1 MILLLRKITPS
12 FPLFL
17 IFFLFLENAR
27 GEEEKKISFYKDI
40 RPIFQEH
47 CNGCHQPAKMKGDY
61 LMTEFSS
68 LLQGGESGKM
78 AVAPG
83 NPDSSYL
90 IDQIKPDKAGFSE
103 MPKGKDLKPLH
114 SSQFQKIVQWI
125 KEGAKNDS
133 PVETGPQY
141 TMDSPPEYEIP
152 PLILSLSY
160 SPDGKHLAMT
170 GFHEAIVH
178 KADGR
183 SVVSRLVGLSER
195 VEAVAFSPD
204 GKSLA
209 VSGGKPG
216 RMGEVQVWDWQSKK
230 LKLSHAVTY
239 DTLYG
244 VSWSPDNQHLGF
256 GCSDTSVRVIQ
267 SGNGKQIVYM
277 SGHDDWVRGTVFS
290 ADGKSIF
297 SVSRDK
303 TVKQTDVRTE
313 RFVGNVTTHTPGVLS
328 GGQNSI
334 AVRPGK
340 SELLVGGADGK
351 AKLFRQ
357 ATKAA
362 PAGGGNPNQIREF
375 KGQKGRI
382 FSVCFNPKG
391 NLGFSGSSL
400 NGKGEILCFEIDS
413 GKELWRRKV
422 SESPIYSLACSP
434 DGKTLASGGYDGHV
448 RLHKVSSGEI
458 IKNFISVPLSKN
470 ATSELSDLMTQTES
484 DPPLLEDESLAE
496 GLEVKNLT
504 VRPDKISITRSI
516 DYSQL
521 LLTADLGN
529 GEFVD
534 VTRIAKWTTDG
545 EFGKV
550 NHRGLFTPQKNGS
563 GNLTAII
570 GGKKKTVH
578 VQVSGMQK
586 KWTPDFIEDVNPI
599 ISKLGCNAGTCH
611 GAKDGKNGFKL
622 SLRGYD
628 AIFDVRG
635 FTDDMACRRVNVA
648 APDSSLMLLKAT
660 GSVAH
665 EGGKLTD
672 EQSKYYKVIRSWIA
686 AGASLNENAVR
697 VDRIELFPNDPVVS
711 KIGSKQ
717 QMRVVATFK
726 NGVTRDVTREAFI
739 TSGNGEVAEHDK
751 FGLLTSLRRG
761 EAPILARYEGCYAAT
776 TMTVMGNRKGFHW
789 IEPQMSNPVDEFV
802 AKKWKRMKIL
812 PSEIS
817 GDLDFIRRVYLDLIG
832 LPPTAEQVQQFVSRK
847 QQRSQKRGDLID
859 QLVGSE
865 EFVEHWT
872 NKWSDLLQV
881 NGKFL
886 GRAGATQLRKWIRGE
901 IDNNTPYDQFVRKIL
916 TATGSNKENPP
927 ASYFKILRTPEDT
940 MENTTHLFLATRFNC
955 NKCHDHPFERWT
967 QNQYYEMAAH
977 FAQFKLEKD
986 PASGK
991 NEIGKTAVER
1001 GKPLYEFVNDLK
1013 AGEVKHEKTGEI
1025 VAPDFPYP
1033 AKFKAKPDMSRR
1045 AKLAE
1050 WMTSPDNAYF
1060 AKSYVNRIWG
1070 YLFGVGIIEPIDDI
1084 RAGNPPSNPDLL
1096 SYLEKEFIESGFNV
1110 RHIINL
1116 ICKSNTYQLSVE
1128 SNKWNEDDEI
1138 NFSHARPR
1146 RLPAE
1151 TLLDAVHRVT
1161 GSVTKFPGV
1170 PSGTRAA
1177 SLPDV
1182 GIKLPDGFLGTFGR
1196 PARETSCECERN
1208 GELQLGPIMALVSGP
1223 TVNNA
1228 ISDPNNAIAKMAKSQ
1243 KDDKKLINDLFLRI
1257 LNRPA
1262 TKNEIEQS
1270 LELFTDQLHNDHQS
1284 LTKQLED
1291 EERDIKESLEAKEKE
1306 RELAISQANS
1316 NINSYREKTANAVKV
1331 ATEKRKLEM
1340 KKAKDAVSLFDQTLP
1355 ARLAQWEDEYSKGKR
1370 KWENL
1375 DLGKITSQ
1383 MPGVKFEPQK
1393 DGSVFV
1399 GGRSSKGSYVVST
1412 TTNLSSIT
1420 GVRVEAMTDPR
1431 LPNKG
1436 PGRSSGDG
1444 NFVLT
1449 ELEVHAKPSNDLK
1462 KWEVKGVW
1470 NFAEKGEKE
1479 KWKPGVQTKFHESNE
1494 SLLLSHSLPSGKV
1507 RSGVFYHV
1515 GPFNGVEFDEK
1526 AGPEIDYKFDEN
1538 QSFKHGDIQHNWKAR
1553 PDWKEGVLYGTVFS
1567 SENSSNYLMK
1577 VINTDAPTK
1586 IPLNLGSDDGIKVYL
1601 NGKLVLENNIGRAAA
1616 PNQEKV
1622 TLALNKGR
1630 NLLLLKIYNG
1640 AGPSGFFYKSGVG
1653 HGLKPSLAIDLS
1665 CEKGSFAVE
1674 LMAKSTKAS
1683 DAQVGW
1689 KTEAGTYSSKNISS
1703 GLKILKSSDWKS
1715 YLLNFVSLKD
1725 LKGIQL
1731 LLDDGVAIRS
1741 IKFYRNEVPHKL
1753 SFDNALATFSQGG
1766 YPVASAV
1773 DGKVAS
1779 NRNGW
1784 AISPQ
1789 MGKVHFASFQV
1800 KEKVSFKGPV
1810 QLTFTLKQQFQSGQ
1824 HSLGRFR
1831 LAVTNVPPPISYG
1844 LPKNVK
1850 DIFAVARNK
1859 RSSDQFKILT
1869 DAFKNSN
1876 SERALLTKLLAE
1888 ASKPLPKDPQLAK
1901 LEGVLAEA
1909 KKPLPLPPEVARLR
1923 RALSLSK
1930 GHLQNKRL
1938 IAVQDLTWALI
1949 NTPAFLFNR

>member
-1 MILLLRKITPS
+1 MS
-12 FPLFL
+12 F
-17 IFFLFLENAR
+17 ICGA
-27 GEEEKKISFYKDI
+27 EEANEISFYNDI
-40 RPIFQEH
+40 RPVFQAN

-61 LMTEFSS
+61 LMTDFQS
-68 LLQGGESGKM
+68 LLRGGETGKL
-78 AVAPG
+78 AIVPG
-83 NPDSSYL
+83 NPAGSYL
-90 IDQIKPDKAGFSE
+90 IDQIKIKPDGTSE
-103 MPKGKDLKPLH
+103 MPKGKSANALH
-114 SSQFQKIVQWI
+114 PDQYQKIVQWI
-125 KEGAKNDS
+125 EEGAKDDS
-133 PVETGPQY
+133 PANSGPKY
-141 TMDSPPEYEIP
+141 SIENPPIYEIP
-152 PLILSLSY
+152 PLILSLDY
-160 SPDGKHLAMT
+160 SPDGRHLALS
-170 GFHEAIVH
+170 GFHEAIVY
-178 KADGR
+178 KSDG
-183 SVVSRLVGLSER
+183 SSIVNRLVGMSER
-195 VEAVAFSPD
+195 IESVTFSPD

-209 VSGGKPG
+209 LAGGQPG
-216 RMGEVQVWDWQSKK
+216 RMGEVQVWDWRAQK
-230 LKLSHAVTY
+230 LKLSHSVTY

-244 VSWSPDNQHLGF
+244 VSWSPDGALLGF
-256 GCSDTSVRVIQ
+256 GGSDSSVRVIQ
-267 SGNGKQIVYM
+267 SNDGKQVSYM

-290 ADGKSIF
+290 EDGNSIF

-303 TVKQTDVRTE
+303 TVKQTDVKSE
-313 RFVGNVTTHTPGVLS
+313 RFIGNVTTHTPGILS

-340 SELLVGGADGK
+340 TELLVGGADGK
-351 AKLFRQ
+351 PKLFRQ

-362 PAGGGNPNQIREF
+362 PAGGGNPNQIREY
-375 KGQKGRI
+375 KSQIGRI
-382 FSVCFNPKG
+382 FSVCFNIKG
-391 NLGFSGSSL
+391 NLGFAGSSL
-400 NGKGEILCFEIDS
+400 NGKGEISCFEIES
-413 GKELWRRKV
+413 GKELWRRQV

-434 DGKTLASGGYDGHV
+434 DGKTLASGGYDGLV

-458 IKNFISVPLSKN
+458 IKKFISVPLNRK
-470 ATSELSDLMTQTES
+470 ATKELSNVMTQMES
-484 DPPLLEDESLAE
+484 DPPLPNVELPAK
-496 GLEVKNLT
+496 GLEVKNLI
-504 VRPDKISITRSI
+504 VRPGKISITRSI

-534 VTRIAKWTTDG
+534 VTRMAKWSIEG

-563 GNLTAII
+563 GNLTASV
-570 GGKKKTVH
+570 GGKKKTVQ
-578 VQVSGMQK
+578 VKVSGMQK

-628 AIFDVRG
+628 AVFDVRG
-635 FTDDMACRRVNVA
+635 FSDDMACRRVSVA
-648 APDSSLMLLKAT
+648 APDSSLMLLKAS

-672 EQSKYYKVIRSWIA
+672 KKSKYYQVIRSWIA
-686 AGASLNENAVR
+686 AGASLNEKGVR
-697 VDRIELFPNDPVVS
+697 VSRIELFPNDPVVS
-711 KIGSKQ
+711 NIGSKQ

-726 NGVTRDVTREAFI
+726 NGVRRDVTREAFI
-739 TSGNGEVAEHDK
+739 TSGNGEVAEHDN

-776 TMTVMGNRKGFHW
+776 TMTVMGNRKGFQW
-789 IEPQMSNPVDEFV
+789 IEPQVNNPVDQFV
-802 AKKWKRMKIL
+802 AEKWKRMKIL
-812 PSEIS
+812 PSVIS
-817 GDLDFIRRVYLDLIG
+817 DDLDFIRRVYLDLIG
-832 LPPTAEQVQQFVSRK
+832 LPPTAEQVLQFVDLK
-847 QQRSQKRGDLID
+847 KPRSEKRGHLID

-901 IDNNTPYDQFVRKIL
+901 IKNNTPYDQFVRKIL

-1001 GKPLYEFVNDLK
+1001 GKPLYEFVKDVK
-1013 AGEVKHEKTGEI
+1013 IGEVKHERTGEV

-1033 AKFKAKPDMSRR
+1033 VKFKAKPEMSRR
-1045 AKLAE
+1045 TKLAE

-1060 AKSYVNRIWG
+1060 ARSYVNRIWG

-1084 RAGNPPSNPDLL
+1084 RAGNPPSNPALL
-1096 SYLEKEFIESGFNV
+1096 NYLEKEFIESRFNV
-1110 RHIINL
+1110 RHIIKL

-1128 SNKWNEDDEI
+1128 SSKWNEDDEI
-1138 NFSHARPR
+1138 NFSHAHPR

-1151 TLLDAVHRVT
+1151 TLLDAVYRVT

-1182 GIKLPDGFLGTFGR
+1182 GIKLSDGFLSTFGR

-1228 ISDPNNAIAKMAKSQ
+1228 ISDPNNAVAKMANAQ
-1243 KDDKKLINDLFLRI
+1243 KDDHKLINNLFLRI

-1262 TKNEIEQS
+1262 SKNEIEQS
-1270 LELFTDQLHNDHQS
+1270 LKLFADQLQHDHQG
-1284 LTKQLED
+1284 LTKQLKE
-1291 EERDIKESLEAKEKE
+1291 EERGIKESLDAKE
-1306 RELAISQANS
+1306 RERKLAISRANAE
-1316 NINSYREKTANAVKV
+1316 INDYREKTAHAVKV
-1331 ATEKRKLEM
+1331 ATEKRKLEI

-1355 ARLAQWEDEYSKGKR
+1355 ARLAQWEDEYSQGIS

-1375 DLGKITSQ
+1375 DLGKVTSQ
-1383 MPGVKFEPQK
+1383 MPGVKFENQK

-1399 GGRSSKGSYVVST
+1399 GGRSAKGSYVVKT
-1412 TTNLSSIT
+1412 TTHLSSIT
-1420 GVRVEAMTDPR
+1420 GVRVEAMTDAR
-1431 LPNKG
+1431 LPKKG
-1436 PGRSSGDG
+1436 PGRSPGDG

-1462 KWEVKGVW
+1462 NWEVKDDW
-1470 NFAEKGEKE
+1470 NFGTKGGKN
-1479 KWKPGVQTKFHESNE
+1479 KWKAGIQTNFHDSNE
-1494 SLLLSHSLPSGKV
+1494 SLLLSQSVPNGRV
-1507 RSGVFYHV
+1507 RSGGFYHV
-1515 GPFNGVEFDEK
+1515 GPFKGVGFDDK
-1526 AGPEIDYKFDEN
+1526 AGPELDYAFDEN
-1538 QSFKHGDIQHNWKAR
+1538 KVFNHGDIQHNWKAR

-1567 SENSSNYLMK
+1567 AENSSNYLMK
-1577 VINTDAPTK
+1577 VINSDAPTK

-1616 PNQEKV
+1616 PDQEKI
-1622 TLALNKGR
+1622 TLTLNKGR
-1630 NLLLLKIYNG
+1630 NLVLLKIYNG
-1640 AGPSGFFYKSGVG
+1640 GGPSGFYYKSGAG
-1653 HGLKPSLAIDLS
+1653 QTFKPSLAIDLS
-1665 CEKGSFAVE
+1665 YKKGSFAIE
-1674 LMAKSTKAS
+1674 FMAKAKKSAVAK
-1683 DAQVGW
+1683 VGW
-1689 KTEAGTYSSKNISS
+1689 KTEPGSYSPKNISS
-1703 GLKILKSSDWKS
+1703 GLKILKSSNWKS
-1715 YLLNFVSLKD
+1715 YRLNFVSLQD

-1731 LLDDGVAIRS
+1731 LLDNGVAIRS
-1741 IKFYRNEVPHKL
+1741 LKLYRNEAPHKL
-1753 SFDNALATFSQGG
+1753 SFENSLATFSQGG
-1766 YPVASAV
+1766 YPVVSAV
-1773 DGKVAS
+1773 DGKVAPS
-1779 NRNGW
+1779 RNGW

-1800 KEKVSFKGPV
+1800 KGKVIFKGPV
-1810 QLTFTLKQQFQSGQ
+1810 DLTLTLKQQFQSGQ

-1831 LAVTNVPPPISYG
+1831 LAVTNVPPPVSFG
-1844 LPKNVK
+1844 LPENVK
-1850 DIFAVARNK
+1850 GIFAVARNK
-1859 RSSDQFKILT
+1859 RSSEQLKTLS
-1869 DAFKNSN
+1869 DAFKKSN
-1876 SERALLTKLLAE
+1876 PERALLTKQLAE
-1888 ASKPLPKDPQLAK
+1888 VSKPHPKDPQLVK
-1901 LEGVLAEA
+1901 LEGVLTEA
-1909 KKPLPLPPEVARLR
+1909 KKPIPLPPEVARLR
-1923 RALSLSK
+1923 RAVSLSN

>member
-1 MILLLRKITPS
+1 MILFLQKITPF

-17 IFFLFLENAR
+17 ILSLFADSAR
-27 GEEEKKISFYKDI
+27 GKQAKKISFYKDI

-61 LMTEFSS
+61 LMTEFPS
-68 LLQGGESGKM
+68 LLKGGESGET
-78 AVAPG
+78 AVVPG
-83 NPDSSYL
+83 KAEISYL
-90 IDQIKPDKAGFSE
+90 IDQIKTDKDGFSE
-103 MPKGKDLKPLH
+103 MPKGKEVKPLH

-125 KEGAKNDS
+125 NEGATNDS
-133 PVETGPQY
+133 PEDSGPQY
-141 TMDSPPEYEIP
+141 TLDSPPEYEIP

-183 SVVSRLVGLSER
+183 SIVSRLVGLSER

-216 RMGEVQVWDWQSKK
+216 RMGEVQIWDWRSQK

-239 DTLYG
+239 DTVYG
-244 VSWSPDNQHLGF
+244 VSWSPDNQHIGF

-267 SGNGKQIVYM
+267 SGTGKQIVYM
-277 SGHDDWVRGTVFS
+277 SGHDDWVRGTIFS

-313 RFVGNVTTHTPGVLS
+313 RFVGNVTTHTPGILS

-362 PAGGGNPNQIREF
+362 PAGGGNPNQIREY

-413 GKELWRRKV
+413 GKELWRRQV

-434 DGKTLASGGYDGHV
+434 DGKTLASGGYDGLV

-458 IKNFISVPLSKN
+458 VKKFISVPLNRK
-470 ATSELSDLMTQTES
+470 ATKKLSNLMTQMES
-484 DPPLLEDESLAE
+484 DPPLPNIESLAK
-496 GLEVKNLT
+496 GLEVKNLI
-504 VRPDKISITRSI
+504 VRPGKISITRSI

-534 VTRIAKWTTDG
+534 VTRMAKWSIEG

-563 GNLTAII
+563 GNLTASI
-570 GGKKKTVH
+570 GGKKKTVQ
-578 VQVSGMQK
+578 VKVSGMQK
-586 KWTPDFIEDVNPI
+586 NWTPDFIEDVNPI

-635 FTDDMACRRVNVA
+635 FSDDMACRRVSVA
-648 APDSSLMLLKAT
+648 APDSSLMLLKAS

-672 EQSKYYKVIRSWIA
+672 KKSKYYQVIRSWIA
-686 AGASLNENAVR
+686 AGASLNEKGVR
-697 VDRIELFPNDPVVS
+697 VNRIELFPNDPVVS
-711 KIGSKQ
+711 NIGAKQ

-726 NGVTRDVTREAFI
+726 NGVRRDVTREAFI

-776 TMTVMGNRKGFHW
+776 TMTVMGNRKGFQW
-789 IEPQMSNPVDEFV
+789 IEPQVNNPVDQFV
-802 AKKWKRMKIL
+802 AEKWKRMKIL
-812 PSEIS
+812 PSAIS
-817 GDLDFIRRVYLDLIG
+817 DDLDFIRRVYLDLIG
-832 LPPTAEQVQQFVSRK
+832 LPPTAEQVIQFVDLK
-847 QQRSQKRGDLID
+847 KPRSEKRGHLID

-1001 GKPLYEFVNDLK
+1001 GKPLYEFVKDVK
-1013 AGEVKHEKTGEI
+1013 TGEVKHERTGEV

-1033 AKFKAKPDMSRR
+1033 VKFKAKPEMSRR

-1060 AKSYVNRIWG
+1060 ARSYVNRIWG

-1084 RAGNPPSNPDLL
+1084 RAGNPPSNPTLL
-1096 SYLEKEFIESGFNV
+1096 NYLEKEFIDSGFNV
-1110 RHIINL
+1110 RHIIKL

-1128 SNKWNEDDEI
+1128 SSKWNDDDEI
-1138 NFSHARPR
+1138 NFSHAHPR

-1151 TLLDAVHRVT
+1151 TLLDAVYRVT

-1228 ISDPNNAIAKMAKSQ
+1228 ISDPNNAVAKMAKAQ
-1243 KDDKKLINDLFLRI
+1243 KDDHELINNLFLRI

-1262 TKNEIEQS
+1262 SKSEIEQS
-1270 LELFTDQLHNDHQS
+1270 LKLFADQLQHDHQS
-1284 LTKQLED
+1284 LTKQLKE
-1291 EERDIKESLEAKEKE
+1291 EERDIKESLAAKERE
-1306 RELAISQANS
+1306 RELAIS
-1316 NINSYREKTANAVKV
+1316 RANAEINDYRGETAHAVKE
-1331 ATEKRKLEM
+1331 ATEKRKLEI
-1340 KKAKDAVSLFDQTLP
+1340 KKAKDAVTLFDQTLA
-1355 ARLAQWEDEYSKGKR
+1355 ARLAQWEDEYSKGIS

-1375 DLGKITSQ
+1375 DLGKVTSQ
-1383 MPGVKFEPQK
+1383 MPGVKFENQK

-1399 GGRSSKGSYVVST
+1399 GGRSAKGSYVVNT
-1412 TTNLSSIT
+1412 TTHLSSIT

-1431 LPNKG
+1431 LPKKG
-1436 PGRSSGDG
+1436 PGRSPGDG

-1449 ELEVHAKPSNDLK
+1449 ELEVHAKPSNNLK
-1462 KWEVKGVW
+1462 KWEVKGDW
-1470 NFAEKGEKE
+1470 NFGTKGGKN
-1479 KWKPGVQTKFHESNE
+1479 KWKPGIQTNFHDSNE
-1494 SLLLSHSLPSGKV
+1494 SLLLSQSVPNGRV
-1507 RSGVFYHV
+1507 RSGGFYHV
-1515 GPFNGVEFDEK
+1515 GPFKGVGFDDK
-1526 AGPEIDYKFDEN
+1526 AGPELDYTFDEN
-1538 QSFKHGDIQHNWKAR
+1538 KVFKHGDIQHNWKAR
-1553 PDWKEGVLYGTVFS
+1553 PDWKDGVLYGTVFS
-1567 SENSSNYLMK
+1567 AENSSNYLMK
-1577 VINTDAPTK
+1577 VINSDAPTK

-1616 PNQEKV
+1616 PDQEKI
-1622 TLALNKGR
+1622 TLTLNKGR
-1630 NLLLLKIYNG
+1630 NLVLLKIYNG
-1640 AGPSGFFYKSGVG
+1640 GGPSGFYYKSGAG
-1653 HGLKPSLAIDLS
+1653 QTFKPSLAIDLS
-1665 CEKGSFAVE
+1665 CKKGSFAIE
-1674 LMAKSTKAS
+1674 FIAKATKSAV
-1683 DAQVGW
+1683 AKVGW
-1689 KTEAGTYSSKNISS
+1689 KTEPGSYSPKNISS
-1703 GLKILKSSDWKS
+1703 GLKILKSSEWKS
-1715 YLLNFVSLKD
+1715 YRLNFVSLQD

-1731 LLDDGVAIRS
+1731 LLDNGVAIRS
-1741 IKFYRNEVPHKL
+1741 LKLYRNEVPHKL
-1753 SFDNALATFSQGG
+1753 SFENPLATFSQRG
-1766 YPVASAV
+1766 YPVVSAV
-1773 DGKVAS
+1773 DGKVAPS
-1779 NRNGW
+1779 RNGW

-1800 KEKVSFKGPV
+1800 KGKVSFKGPV
-1810 QLTFTLKQQFQSGQ
+1810 DLTLTLKQQFQSGQ

-1831 LAVTNVPPPISYG
+1831 LAVTNVPPPVSFG
-1844 LPKNVK
+1844 LPENVK

-1859 RSSDQFKILT
+1859 RSSEQLKTLS
-1869 DAFKNSN
+1869 DAFKKSN
-1876 SERALLTKLLAE
+1876 PERALLTKLLADV
-1888 ASKPLPKDPQLAK
+1888 SKPLPKDPKLVK
-1901 LEGVLAEA
+1901 LEGVLTEA
-1909 KKPLPLPPEVARLR
+1909 KKPIPLPPEVARLR
-1923 RALSLSK
+1923 RAVSLSN